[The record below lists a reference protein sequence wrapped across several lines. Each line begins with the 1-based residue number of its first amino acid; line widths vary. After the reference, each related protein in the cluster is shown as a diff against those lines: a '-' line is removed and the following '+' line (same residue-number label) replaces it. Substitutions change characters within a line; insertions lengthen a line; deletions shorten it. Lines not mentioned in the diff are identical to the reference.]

1 MGRFSVFLVSTML
14 LGAVVAACVS
24 DLQAPAACEDADA
37 MLGVIEA
44 VHDFSRPRDPTLQID
59 DPVVP
64 SGSDPD
70 KALVHVGRSVHVFV
84 ESATG
89 VMVRGSLDDLVVG
102 RGFASV
108 SPVLS

>member
-1 MGRFSVFLVSTML
+1 
-14 LGAVVAACVS
+14 
-24 DLQAPAACEDADA
+24 

-44 VHDFSRPRDPTLQID
+44 VHDFSRPSDPTLLID
-59 DPVVP
+59 DPAVP

-102 RGFASV
+102 ARIRACVGGAVLRSDPPRYTANRVDVLWTGRG
-108 SPVLS
+108 